1 MKRLIIYLGKKYVI
15 SGIND
20 LLEKYKDNV
29 TEISGTLELWIKR
42 LQIVIEELKTIL
54 SRVSDGKIEDE
65 EVKDSVKEIEKIV
78 KEWK

>member
-1 MKRLIIYLGKKYVI
+1 MKSLIIYLGKKYVI

-54 SRVSDGKIEDE
+54 SRVSDGKIDDE

-78 KEWK
+78 KDWK

>member
-1 MKRLIIYLGKKYVI
+1 MKSLIIYLGKKYVI

-54 SRVSDGKIEDE
+54 SRVSDGKINDD

-78 KEWK
+78 KEW

>member
-1 MKRLIIYLGKKYVI
+1 MKSLIIYLGKKYVI

-54 SRVSDGKIEDE
+54 SRVSDGKIDDD

-78 KEWK
+78 KDWK

>member
-1 MKRLIIYLGKKYVI
+1 MKSLIIYLGKKYVI